1 MSRTLLTGAESTDT
15 PKASEAASMVPRAVA
30 TAPKTEA
37 ASVASATATVKTSL
51 TLAAVIDSETVDAS
65 NPSVVAIL
73 EVS

>member
-1 MSRTLLTGAESTDT
+1 
-15 PKASEAASMVPRAVA
+15 MVPRAVA